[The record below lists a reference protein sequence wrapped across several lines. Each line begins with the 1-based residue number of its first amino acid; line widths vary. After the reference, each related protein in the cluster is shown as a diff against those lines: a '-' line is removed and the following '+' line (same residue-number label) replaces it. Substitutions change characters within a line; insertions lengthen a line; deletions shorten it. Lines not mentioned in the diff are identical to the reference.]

1 MVILVHLQIKSQI
14 NRKLAI
20 PYNNDKAFLL
30 VSEIIQGAEPPA

>member
-20 PYNNDKAFLL
+20 PYNNKAFLL